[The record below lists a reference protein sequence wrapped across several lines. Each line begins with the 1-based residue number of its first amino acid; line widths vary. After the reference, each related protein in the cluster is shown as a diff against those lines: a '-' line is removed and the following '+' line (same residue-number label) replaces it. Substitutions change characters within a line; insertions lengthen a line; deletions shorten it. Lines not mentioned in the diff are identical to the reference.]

1 MIRVIAAL
9 TVRSLTGRRRSLLVA
24 LLGAL
29 PILIALLVRLS
40 GRVSN
45 LDTVT
50 EAIMDRLV
58 ISTLVPLV
66 ALVFGTAALG
76 SELDDGTAIYLLA
89 KPIAR
94 WRIVVAKTA
103 VAAGLA
109 VAVTAPA
116 AFIAAAVLSSG
127 TAGIATAVGYGAG
140 AAVAAAL
147 YATVFLALSLVTSRA
162 LAIGLI
168 YVLVWE
174 GVLSGLFEGTRTFSI
189 RQYALSIA
197 DAIAGGTGASSGQL
211 LTGFAAVALSIA
223 VFVIA
228 LAVAIYRLQ
237 VYEVGEAD

>member
-9 TVRSLTGRRRSLLVA
+9 TVRALAGRRRSLLVA
-24 LLGAL
+24 LLAAL
-29 PILIALLVRLS
+29 PILIALLVRVS

-45 LDTVT
+45 LEPVTDTL
-50 EAIMDRLV
+50 MDGLA

-76 SELDDGTAIYLLA
+76 SEIDDGTAIYLIA
-89 KPIAR
+89 KPIER

-116 AFIAAAVLSSG
+116 AFIAAAILSSG
-127 TAGIATAVGYGAG
+127 DSGLATAAGFGVG

-174 GVLSGLFEGTRTFSI
+174 GVLAGLFEGTRMFSI
-189 RQYALSIA
+189 HEYAMSIA
-197 DAIAGGTGASSGQL
+197 DAIAGGAGAASGEL
-211 LTGFAAVALSIA
+211 IGGATAVVLSIA
-223 VFVIA
+223 VLAVA
-228 LAVAIYRLQ
+228 LAVAIRRLQ
-237 VYEVGEAD
+237 VYEIGEAD